1 MKQKHYWLHFTE
13 AQNNGDSE
21 DWMLV
26 LSKTDNSPSWGTLCR
41 TDRRNEWKFT
51 INTHCMYITC
61 LIAGETKRGAMAK
74 CVKILKSLNK
84 GFKENE

>member
-1 MKQKHYWLHFTE
+1 MKQRHYWIHFTE

-26 LSKTDNSPSWGTLCR
+26 LSKADSPSWGTLCR

-51 INTHCMYITC
+51 IHTHCMYITC

>member
-1 MKQKHYWLHFTE
+1 MKQKHYWIHFTE
-13 AQNNGDSE
+13 TENGDSE
-21 DWMLV
+21 DWMLI
-26 LSKTDNSPSWGTLCR
+26 LSKADSPSWGTLCR

-74 CVKILKSLNK
+74 CVRILKSLNK
-84 GFKENE
+84 GFGKNE